1 MAGVQGYRLFNV
13 VLARK
18 QVLSPSMLRCVF
30 SGQDIRQMKMDSP
43 DQRIK
48 LLFPSLNGTPS
59 SLTDDGDKTW
69 WEKARAMPQESRP
82 IARTYT
88 LRHVNAEAAEVEVE
102 FVMHGTEGP
111 ASAWALSAEPGAAL
125 QMVAPNLACP
135 TSSGGYEWA
144 PHPDIER
151 ALVVADETALPAAK
165 AILEQLAG
173 WDNPP
178 QLQVFLEVPKR
189 GDCVDLSHYR
199 FADIHWLPREV
210 IGASHGEA
218 LLSAVQQ
225 QVILPASALVRGELH
240 EESEGDILWD
250 RADSGDKRFH
260 GWVAAESSAV
270 KQLRRYLIGERGLSP
285 ECISFMAYWSRG
297 PRREG

>member
-1 MAGVQGYRLFNV
+1 MASVQGYRLFNV

-18 QVLSPSMLRCVF
+18 QVLSPSMLCCVF
-30 SGQDIRQMKMDSP
+30 SGDDVRQMKMDAP

-59 SLTDDGDKTW
+59 TLTDEGDKTW
-69 WEKARAMPQESRP
+69 WETARAMPQDIRP

-88 LRHVNAEAAEVEVE
+88 LRHVNADAGEVEVE

-111 ASAWALSAEPGAAL
+111 ASAWALNAEPGAAL
-125 QMVAPNLACP
+125 QMVAPNRACP
-135 TSSGGYEWA
+135 TSSGGYEWD
-144 PHPDIER
+144 PHPDVER

-173 WDNPP
+173 WSNPP
-178 QLQVFLEVPKR
+178 QLQMFLEMPKR
-189 GDCVDLSHYR
+189 GDCVDLSHYT
-199 FADIHWLPREV
+199 FADIHWLPREET
-210 IGASHGEA
+210 GASHGEA
-218 LLSAVQQ
+218 LLQAVQQ
-225 QVILPASALVRGELH
+225 RVMLPESALVRGELH
-240 EESEGDILWD
+240 EEKDGDILWD

-297 PRREG
+297 PRRND

>member
-1 MAGVQGYRLFNV
+1 MADVQGYRLFNV

-18 QVLSPSMLRCVF
+18 KVLSPSMLCCVF
-30 SGQDIRQMKMDSP
+30 SGDDIRQMKMDAP

-59 SLTDDGDKTW
+59 TLTNDGEKTW
-69 WEKARAMPQESRP
+69 WEKARAMPQEIRP

-88 LRHVNAEAAEVEVE
+88 LRHVNAGAAEVEVE

-125 QMVAPNLACP
+125 QMVAPNAACP
-135 TSSGGYEWA
+135 TSSGGYEWD
-144 PHPDIER
+144 PHPDVER
-151 ALVVADETALPAAK
+151 ALVIADETALPAAK

-173 WDNPP
+173 WQHPP

-189 GDCVDLSHYR
+189 GDCIDLSHYR
-199 FADIHWLPREV
+199 FADIHWLPREES
-210 IGASHGEA
+210 GASHGEA

-225 QVILPASALVRGELH
+225 RVTLPESALVRGELR

-250 RADSGDKRFH
+250 RADSADRRFH

>member
-1 MAGVQGYRLFNV
+1 MADVQGYRLFNV

-30 SGQDIRQMKMDSP
+30 SGDEVRQMKLDAP

-48 LLFPSLNGTPS
+48 LLFPSINGTPAT
-59 SLTDDGDKTW
+59 LTDEGEKTW
-69 WEKARAMPQESRP
+69 WEKVRAMPQETRP

-88 LRHVNAEAAEVEVE
+88 LRHLNAGAGEVEVE

-111 ASAWALSAEPGAAL
+111 ASAWALNAEPGAPL
-125 QMVAPNLACP
+125 QLVAPNRACP
-135 TSSGGYEWA
+135 TSSGGYEWDS
-144 PHPDIER
+144 HPEVER
-151 ALVVADETALPAAK
+151 ALVVADETALPAAR

-173 WDNPP
+173 WQNPP
-178 QLQVFLEVPKR
+178 QLQLFLEMPKR

-199 FADIHWLPREV
+199 FAEVHWLPREES
-210 IGASHGEA
+210 GASHGEA
-218 LLSAVQQ
+218 LLSAVKQ
-225 QVILPASALVRGELH
+225 QVKLPESALVRGELH
-240 EESEGDILWD
+240 EEQDGDILWD

-297 PRREG
+297 PMRHD

>member
-1 MAGVQGYRLFNV
+1 MASVQGCRLFNV

-18 QVLSPSMLRCVF
+18 QVLSPSMLCCVF
-30 SGQDIRQMKMDSP
+30 RGDDVRQMKMDAP

-59 SLTDDGDKTW
+59 TLTDEGEKTW
-69 WEKARAMPQESRP
+69 WETARSMPQEIRP

-88 LRHVNAEAAEVEVE
+88 LRRVNADAGEVEVE

-111 ASAWALSAEPGAAL
+111 ASAWALNAEPGAAL
-125 QMVAPNLACP
+125 QMVAPNRACT

-144 PHPDIER
+144 PHPDVER

-173 WDNPP
+173 WSNPP
-178 QLQVFLEVPKR
+178 QLQMFLEVPKR
-189 GDCVDLSHYR
+189 GDCVDLSHYV
-199 FADIHWLPREV
+199 FADIHWLPREET
-210 IGASHGEA
+210 GASHGEA
-218 LLSAVQQ
+218 LLQAVQQ
-225 QVILPASALVRGELH
+225 RVMLPESALVRGELH
-240 EESEGDILWD
+240 EEKEGDILWD

-297 PRREG
+297 PRRAD